1 MKHFAFKTIVENQL
15 DRSRE
20 VLLGKAEEYSS
31 AQDRLHNFRVAAK
44 LQGVS
49 EKEALGGMMSKHTVS
64 IFDMIRDDEDLSV
77 EMWDEKI
84 TDHINYLL
92 LLRAMVEEEQM
103 VVPKDSVNYQDKPAF
118 PPMEDYQTHNQYAS
132 NIVSP
137 NMIKGLSDRYPDL
150 NLHETA
156 NYVPL
161 EERDAGKSQDH

>member
-1 MKHFAFKTIVENQL
+1 MKHFAFKTVVENQL

-64 IFDMIRDDEDLSV
+64 IFDMIRDDEDVNLA
-77 EMWDEKI
+77 MWDEKI

-92 LLRAMVEEEQM
+92 LLRAMVAEDLAA
-103 VVPKDSVNYQDKPAF
+103 VPLDPGSETTDF
-118 PPMEDYQTHNQYAS
+118 PENIIKNQ
-132 NIVSP
+132 I
-137 NMIKGLSDRYPDL
+137 GLSRSFHDEFNPNRGVTVHSTY
-150 NLHETA
+150 N
-156 NYVPL
+156 PL
-161 EERDAGKSQDH
+161 ESGGPDAG